1 MRPSQNGAW
10 THLVLFFGIDA
21 SSLPS
26 HTGAL
31 VSRLGPAAQLV
42 VAIVIGAM
50 LSGGALAPDAR
61 AVTAP
66 DRSSVVLV
74 LDFSASI
81 LQDAANRARFG
92 AALERIA
99 ARVDETSSDL
109 VAGDATVTIVQFAA
123 TAVDYPGCT
132 DLKLLGDP
140 QAVVRFADCLR
151 SVANAYRTGLDPALT
166 AKIGI
171 DTNYVAAMEQAAKHL
186 PPDAVRPTLI
196 LFTDGKHDVKGV
208 PVSQVQVVRDRLFGT
223 RSPIALLP
231 VGMGLQASERA
242 ALEAGLLRMR
252 VIKDMPACISG
263 AVFDWPQVVFQTA
276 DEAGNAV
283 AVALQDATCTFTVAP
298 VASPTPV
305 PTPLVTIG
313 AVQGIRLT
321 PGDGRIEVAW
331 GAPPASSVPVVDYR
345 THCRAD
351 DGTVI
356 ESTEG
361 VSLDRAAVVEGLTDG
376 TAYTCE
382 VAVVG
387 PGSSL
392 GPWVAASATATPL
405 GKPAAPG
412 KPSVLALN
420 EALQIAVAP
429 GDAAQVSGFN
439 YECSGDDG
447 ATWPSHTDAASA
459 QDTTAQIGNLTN
471 GMAYICRAFA
481 LNDIG
486 RSDAS
491 PISDAVRPCGTTL
504 ECNPV
509 LVPVL
514 GVLGIVLVGGLIMAL
529 VALARIRRRGY
540 VIVVV
545 DVVHTANLGY
555 GHKLGF
561 GFVRDPASGRVT
573 SLVADRSPKAE
584 IRVHHRGGGRF
595 IVTDRRGRHEATDG
609 EAFVAV
615 DSVGARH
622 ELILRAFNT
631 KAASAEPT

>member
-1 MRPSQNGAW
+1 
-10 THLVLFFGIDA
+10 
-21 SSLPS
+21 
-26 HTGAL
+26 
-31 VSRLGPAAQLV
+31 VSRLGPAAQLL
-42 VAIVIGAM
+42 VAIVIGGL
-50 LSGGALAPDAR
+50 LSGGTLVPNAR
-61 AVTAP
+61 AVTPP

-81 LQDAANRARFG
+81 LQDATNRARFG

-123 TAVDYPGCT
+123 KAVDYDGCT

-140 QAVVRFADCLR
+140 GAVTRFADCLR
-151 SVANAYRTGLDPALT
+151 SVASAYRKGLDPALT
-166 AKIGI
+166 GKIGI

-186 PPDAVRPTLI
+186 PSDAVRPTLI

-231 VGMGLQASERA
+231 VGMGLQSSERA

-263 AVFDWPQVVFQTA
+263 AVFDWPQVVFETA

-298 VASPTPV
+298 VASPSAA
-305 PTPLVTIG
+305 PTPLSTIG
-313 AVQGIRLT
+313 AVSGIRLT
-321 PGDGRIEVAW
+321 AGDGRIGVAW
-331 GAPPASSVPVVDYR
+331 NAPVAGTVPVVDYR
-345 THCRAD
+345 IRCRAGD
-351 DGTVI
+351 ETPI

-361 VSLDRAAVVEGLTDG
+361 VSLDLTAVVEGLTDG

-387 PGSSL
+387 PESSL
-392 GPWVAASATATPL
+392 GPWTAASATATPI

-420 EALQIAVAP
+420 EALQIAVAA
-429 GDAAQVSGFN
+429 GDPQQVSGFH
-439 YECSGDDG
+439 YECSGDSG
-447 ATWPSHTDAASA
+447 ATWPSQTDSASA
-459 QDTTAQIGNLTN
+459 RDTTAQIGNLAN
-471 GMAYICRAFA
+471 GTPYICRAFA
-481 LNDIG
+481 LNPLG

-504 ECNPV
+504 DCNPV
-509 LVPVL
+509 LAPVL
-514 GVLGIVLVGGLIMAL
+514 AVLGIALVAGLILVL
-529 VALARIRRRGY
+529 VALARTRRRGY
-540 VIVVV
+540 VIAVV

-555 GHKLGF
+555 GSKLGM
-561 GFVRDPASGRVT
+561 GFVRDPKSGRVT
-573 SLVADRSPKAE
+573 GVVADRSPTAD
-584 IRVHHRGGGRF
+584 IRVRHRGGGRF
-595 IVTDRRGRHEATDG
+595 VVSDRRGRHDATAG
-609 EAFVAV
+609 ESFIAV
-615 DSVGARH
+615 DSEGARH
-622 ELILRAFNT
+622 EVVLRAFNT
-631 KAASAEPT
+631 KAASAESAY